1 MSREHTLRGRHLL
14 LTALLGAWSGLA
26 VLAGGW
32 IGSRTTFDVQRE
44 QAQEAHRTEA
54 RIKRAAVYQ
63 AFLDAAD
70 AAIVP
75 SFRAAERCAGHQ
87 CKPRQLEDTIGPQSE
102 RLTNA
107 AEEVE
112 FYGSSDAVLASA
124 RLVNAFPILLWNKR
138 EVAEAPPT
146 DFNEQLEDAYQ
157 AFVRIM
163 CREMSAEPRSTC
175 PQTQRPM
182 PSTLIP
188 AQPGDYFRK
197 RVGGGTI
204 TIYE

>member
-1 MSREHTLRGRHLL
+1 MSIMIERFLAEQGAMSREHTLRGRHLL

-26 VLAGGW
+26 VLAGGL
-32 IGSRTTFDVQRE
+32 IGSRTTLDVQRE

-54 RIKRAAVYQ
+54 RIKRAAVYH

-102 RLTNA
+102 RLTDA

-112 FYGSSDAVLASA
+112 FTALATPFSHPHDSSMLSQSSCGISAKSPKLLRPTSMSNSKMPTKPSFGSC
-124 RLVNAFPILLWNKR
+124 
-138 EVAEAPPT
+138 AE
-146 DFNEQLEDAYQ
+146 
-157 AFVRIM
+157 
-163 CREMSAEPRSTC
+163 
-175 PQTQRPM
+175 
-182 PSTLIP
+182 
-188 AQPGDYFRK
+188 K
-197 RVGGGTI
+197 
-204 TIYE
+204 